1 MRKQNAYTIQ
11 DDIFMDALALLEA
24 HFQGIPHAIVGGAA
38 VQIYVAAVVIKTGQ
52 ANSVNALNGLSFAL
66 RRTGDIDVSFDGD
79 PAALVS
85 AFNLVIAQ
93 AAPPYALHSFPKR
106 FIIQDG
112 ARRLNINYQIE
123 SADLKGIPA
132 YYHDIIH
139 TAVTVTL
146 PHQHRLLSLKL
157 AKPEYLIASKLTRVK
172 PKDQID
178 MMLLLKAMESAQY
191 PFDAEEVRSILKSVD
206 KGEQYDILAELMESS
221 G

>member
-1 MRKQNAYTIQ
+1 M
-11 DDIFMDALALLEA
+11 
-24 HFQGIPHAIVGGAA
+24 
-38 VQIYVAAVVIKTGQ
+38 
-52 ANSVNALNGLSFAL
+52 
-66 RRTGDIDVSFDGD
+66 
-79 PAALVS
+79 
-85 AFNLVIAQ
+85 
-93 AAPPYALHSFPKR
+93 
-106 FIIQDG
+106 
-112 ARRLNINYQIE
+112 
-123 SADLKGIPA
+123 
-132 YYHDIIH
+132 IH